1 MENSAFFIVC
11 ALRQEAQYFEF
22 LFLVHF
28 LGQLEA
34 WPLSFFPFPYS
45 HSPPL
50 PFPFLPFPS
59 LSLSLEVGTIK
70 YS

>member
-34 WPLSFFPFPYS
+34 WPLSFFPFPSS
-45 HSPPL
+45 HSPSS
-50 PFPFLPFPS
+50 S
-59 LSLSLEVGTIK
+59 LSLSLEAGTIK